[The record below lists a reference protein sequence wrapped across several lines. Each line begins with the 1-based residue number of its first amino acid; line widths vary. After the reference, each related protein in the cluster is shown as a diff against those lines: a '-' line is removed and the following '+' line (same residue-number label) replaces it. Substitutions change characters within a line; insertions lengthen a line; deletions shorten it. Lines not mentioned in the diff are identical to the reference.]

1 MEKQGIAKSL
11 LAATILLLSL
21 CSMSAGSHK
30 TDALEEK
37 IYQIKALRVR
47 IMDKIDQAIEIRT
60 RLEQRLVELR
70 DEIQAEQTRF
80 DIHSQQQ
87 AIQNLRIRYNLNL
100 IRAIMAY
107 IYRLNERI
115 DYFEAGNERLRFM
128 VHQINDDIAI
138 VNTLKDMEIA
148 NSLTYIDQ
156 LLNEFERETKKQLFE
171 AAEIRPLSINQIWKE
186 MNGHSTGKNECDA
199 NRASI
204 SRLK

>member
-11 LAATILLLSL
+11 LVAMILLLSVCPL
-21 CSMSAGSHK
+21 SAGSRK
-30 TDALEEK
+30 TDTLEEK
-37 IYQIKALRVR
+37 INQIKALRVK
-47 IMDKIDQAIEIRT
+47 IIDKIDQAIEIRT
-60 RLEQRLVELR
+60 RLEQRQLELR

-80 DIHSQQQ
+80 EIHSQQQ
-87 AIQNLRIRYNLNL
+87 AIQNLRIRYNLSL
-100 IRAIMAY
+100 IRAIKAY

-115 DYFEAGNERLRFM
+115 DYFQSGNERLRFM

-138 VNTLKDMEIA
+138 INTLKDMEIA

-156 LLNEFERETKKQLFE
+156 LLNEFERETKKKLFE

-186 MNGHSTGKNECDA
+186 INTHSTGKNECNSD
-199 NRASI
+199 RASI